1 MWPPLQGKY
10 PNAENPMPACTPA
23 DSLADTTD
31 FQQGNAS
38 PIEYLR
44 QILTARVYDIAR
56 ETELDPARGLSARLN
71 NTVHLKREDNQPV
84 FSFKVRGAYNKMRN
98 TPQAALDRGVITA
111 SAGNHAQGVAI
122 SAAKLGVRAIIVVP
136 QTAPQVKVDAV
147 RAHGGPTVTVV
158 QAGDSYS
165 DAYAHAQTLA
175 QQQDLTFI
183 PAFDDPYVIA
193 GQGTVGMEILRQHP
207 GALHAIFVPI
217 GGGSLAAGVSAYVK
231 TVNPAVKVIG
241 VQTEDSCAMAQSLQA
256 GERVNLPEVGLFS
269 DGTAVKLVGEE
280 TFRLCREYL
289 DEVILVD
296 TDAVCAAIKDMFL
309 DTRSVLEPAG
319 ALAVAGLKKYVERE
333 GAQGLSL
340 VAITS
345 GANMNFDRMRFVAD
359 RAEVGEAREA
369 VFAVTVPEERGS
381 FRRFCRV
388 LGQRSVT
395 EFNYRIAD
403 AQTAHIFVSMQ
414 IARRGDSADIAAAL
428 EEQGFSVNDLT
439 NNEVSKQHIR
449 YMVGGRSPLAAGERL
464 FRFEFPERPGAL
476 MKFLSEMAPNWNISL
491 FHYRN
496 QGADF
501 SSALVGIQAPLA
513 DSAALDAFLLQ
524 LGYAHFE
531 ETGNEAYRQFL
542 I

>member
-1 MWPPLQGKY
+1 
-10 PNAENPMPACTPA
+10 MPASTPA
-23 DSLADTTD
+23 HTAADTPD

-38 PIEYLR
+38 PMEYLR
-44 QILTARVYDIAR
+44 QILNARVYDIAR
-56 ETELDPARGLSARLN
+56 ETELDPARGLSVRLN

-98 TPQAALDRGVITA
+98 TPQTALDRGVITA

-122 SAAKLGVRAIIVVP
+122 SAAKMGVQAIIVVP

-207 GALHAIFVPI
+207 GGLDAIFVPI
-217 GGGSLAAGVSAYVK
+217 GGGSLAAGVSTYVK
-231 TVNPAVKVIG
+231 TINPGVKVIG
-241 VQTEDSCAMAQSLQA
+241 VQTQDSCAMAQSINA
-256 GERVNLPEVGLFS
+256 GERVNLAEVGLFS

-296 TDAVCAAIKDMFL
+296 TDAVCAAIKDVFL

-319 ALAVAGLKKYVERE
+319 ALAVAGLKQYVERE
-333 GAQGLSL
+333 GVQGQSL

-359 RAEVGEAREA
+359 RADVGEAREA

-381 FRRFCRV
+381 FRRFCAV
-388 LGQRSVT
+388 IGQRSVT

-403 AQTAHIFVSMQ
+403 ARTAHIFVSMQ
-414 IARRGDSADIAAAL
+414 IARRSEAADIMRAL
-428 EEQGFSVNDLT
+428 QEQGFSANDLT
-439 NNEVSKQHIR
+439 HNEVSKQHIR
-449 YMVGGRSPLAAGERL
+449 YMVGGRSPLAGGERL

-476 MKFLSEMAPNWNISL
+476 MKFLSAMAPNWNISL

-513 DSAALDAFLLQ
+513 DSAALDQFLEQ
-524 LGYAHFE
+524 LGYAHEE
-531 ETGNEAYRQFL
+531 ETANEACRQFL

>member
-1 MWPPLQGKY
+1 MQQPQAATAKTSETDPFTPGH
-10 PNAENPMPACTPA
+10 AAPM
-23 DSLADTTD
+23 
-31 FQQGNAS
+31 
-38 PIEYLR
+38 EYLR

-56 ETELDPARGLSARLN
+56 ETELDLAQGLSRRLGN
-71 NTVHLKREDNQPV
+71 RVHLKREDNQPV

-98 TPQAALDRGVITA
+98 TPQAALERGVITA

-122 SAAKLGVRAIIVVP
+122 SAARLGVRATIVVP

-147 RAHGGPTVTVV
+147 RAFGGPTVQVV
-158 QAGDSYS
+158 LAGDSYS
-165 DAYAHAQTLA
+165 DAYAYAQTLA
-175 QQQDLTFI
+175 RDQDLTFI

-207 GALHAIFVPI
+207 GRLDAVFVPI
-217 GGGSLAAGVSAYVK
+217 GGGSLAAGVSVYMKAVD
-231 TVNPAVKVIG
+231 PSVKVIG
-241 VQTEDSCAMAQSLQA
+241 VQTVDSSAMAQSIQV
-256 GERVNLPEVGLFS
+256 GERVSLAEVGLFS

-280 TFRLCREYL
+280 TFRLCRQYL

-296 TDAVCAAIKDMFL
+296 TDAVCAAIKDVFL

-319 ALAVAGLKKYVERE
+319 ALALAGLKQYVERE
-333 GAQGLSL
+333 GAQGQSL

-369 VFAVTVPEERGS
+369 VFAVTLPEERGS
-381 FRRFCRV
+381 FRRFCAV
-388 LGQRSVT
+388 MGARSVT

-403 AQTAHIFVSMQ
+403 ANTARIFVSVQ
-414 IARRGDSADIAAAL
+414 IARRGEGADIMRGL
-428 EEQGFSVNDLT
+428 EQEGFAVGDLSH
-439 NNEVSKQHIR
+439 NEVSKQHIR
-449 YMVGGRSPLAAGERL
+449 YMVGGRSPLAGGERL

-476 MKFLSEMAPNWNISL
+476 MKFLSAMAPNWNISV
-491 FHYRN
+491 FHYRT

-501 SSALVGIQAPLA
+501 SSVLVGIQAPLA
-513 DSAALDAFLLQ
+513 DDAALDRFLAQ
-524 LGYAHFE
+524 LGYAHWE
-531 ETGNEAYRQFL
+531 ETANEAYRQFL